1 MYAELL
7 EMRDADDTTWGSPS
21 RAEDGLPKD
30 LEREWVALAPVP
42 KGKRCIAVSFAPS
55 VSGPDV
61 DREHQIV
68 SILSL
73 GIVDSLIINSI
84 VGLASKHCTSLPCQR
99 TGIHAISSAVAS

>member
-30 LEREWVALAPVP
+30 LEREWIALAPVP

-61 DREHQIV
+61 DREH
-68 SILSL
+68 
-73 GIVDSLIINSI
+73 
-84 VGLASKHCTSLPCQR
+84 
-99 TGIHAISSAVAS
+99 